1 MLIIGIETS
10 NGKCSV
16 SLSKGDSIIYAISNN
31 ELSKQ
36 AEYLV
41 LMIQEV
47 LEKAQ
52 YEFKDIDYIAVS
64 VGPGSFTGI
73 RIGISAAKALGLA
86 LQKKVIGVSNFETI
100 FYRINSQ
107 RYNAKKKLAIIN
119 AYRDEVYICKE
130 IDNVKQEPELI
141 KIAELEKL
149 EKDYIIAGSGA
160 ILCKEGEILPRFPI
174 PDARLICKVAAE
186 KIKNSEKSN
195 TDPLYIRPPD
205 AIKPKK

>member
-16 SLSKGDSIIYAISNN
+16 SLSRGDEIIYAISNN

-41 LMIQEV
+41 IMMQQV
-47 LEKAQ
+47 LEKAE

-64 VGPGSFTGI
+64 IGPGSFTGI
-73 RIGISAAKALGLA
+73 RIGISAAKALGISF
-86 LQKKVIGVSNFETI
+86 QKKVIGVSNFETI
-100 FYRINSQ
+100 FYRINQ
-107 RYNAKKKLAIIN
+107 QKYDAKKRLAIIN

-130 IDNVKQEPELI
+130 IDGIKQNPELI
-141 KIAELEKL
+141 KISDLDGL
-149 EKDYIIAGSGA
+149 KDYVIAGSGS
-160 ILCKEGEILPRFPI
+160 ILCDEGEILPRFPI

-186 KIKNSEKSN
+186 KIYNGDLTEAS
-195 TDPLYIRPPD
+195 PLYIRPPD
-205 AIKPKK
+205 AIKPNLS